1 MTVLSVLRENKN
13 FYNAKDKA
21 ARNITQ
27 RIARDKIRNSYFT
40 EIPFQLSQDQ
50 LNFLTNLLEKIFNE
64 PNFPLES
71 SEVEDLENFLIKL
84 NKDIDE
90 NTIINRELQTQIA
103 KLLVPLTNHVL
114 KSLREHSNKR
124 SKIANEIFNIL
135 QKCLIKKN
143 QILGLILLLFI
154 RDDKELIN
162 YDALHD
168 KRFKDKTLIE
178 QMILYKEVLDS
189 LYYKTKDLMNIE
201 NQLKT
206 ITPILM
212 NQANILNIIN
222 CVLIIVKTG
231 AFADEESAY
240 YRILWSLTTNL
251 DENKL
256 NLEHLSRLSFQIL
269 QNEERRIIEM
279 AKILFFCVN
288 NERRNDEV
296 QKIKVSSIEILET
309 VTGVF
314 KLSVKILLWAM
325 KIKYSNYEIKDD
337 INGSNYADLDQNNR
351 ILKNSN
357 LVPIFKPLTVSEMLK
372 NFDNVRNS
380 MKP

>member
-1 MTVLSVLRENKN
+1 MTILSVLRENKN

-50 LNFLTNLLEKIFNE
+50 LNFCFFYLIFNKVTNLLEKIFNE

-251 DENKL
+251 DENVQL
-256 NLEHLSRLSFQIL
+256 
-269 QNEERRIIEM
+269 II
-279 AKILFFCVN
+279 
-288 NERRNDEV
+288 
-296 QKIKVSSIEILET
+296 
-309 VTGVF
+309 
-314 KLSVKILLWAM
+314 
-325 KIKYSNYEIKDD
+325 
-337 INGSNYADLDQNNR
+337 
-351 ILKNSN
+351 
-357 LVPIFKPLTVSEMLK
+357 
-372 NFDNVRNS
+372 
-380 MKP
+380 